1 MHGRLKVKSS
11 EQQEAERKA
20 ERAAKCAAYQKA
32 MGNILDRRESGG
44 GGDDDDQAQLKMTA
58 GVLLGNADIT
68 VLWNIRKEVILRME
82 ASAGVAEMKAH
93 FKGEL
98 SLTKQCLVTNPKSYG
113 AWYHRCWCLRRM
125 SDPDWAT
132 EINLCNGYLDKD
144 ERNFHCWDYR
154 RFVVDSAGVPDA
166 DELRYTFDRINE
178 NFSNYSA
185 WHYRSKLL
193 PLVHPAEAEA
203 GSEGG
208 VGVAQDKRRLELE
221 ELVQHA
227 AVTDPDDS
235 SAQFYHTWMLGLVEH
250 GGGTAK
256 SEILGCK
263 LTGGEIVVII
273 SVPVHA
279 EELVVDGV
287 ESWFTIHNEP
297 SSSRH
302 EKLWIGYVNEATK
315 EIVLRLNGLSLK
327 VVAGEPFLAP
337 PLRQRKPD
345 EKMMTVLENDLR
357 NWCELHELEPDS
369 KWINLSRILVMRAM
383 DRKANCSDVIK
394 SLETIQ
400 KSDTCRKHYFADLR
414 SKFIIENYLDTVSDT
429 AIPVGTVDLS
439 NRDLTCL
446 HYRERLAFAEVL
458 DLSGNNLST
467 VAALLPYLRSCRK
480 LILASNCLLEA
491 PETAFGR
498 MEIIL

>member
-315 EIVLRLNGLSLK
+315 EIVLKFNGISLK
-327 VVAGEPFLAP
+327 VLG
-337 PLRQRKPD
+337 
-345 EKMMTVLENDLR
+345 TY
-357 NWCELHELEPDS
+357 CT
-369 KWINLSRILVMRAM
+369 RI
-383 DRKANCSDVIK
+383 I
-394 SLETIQ
+394 
-400 KSDTCRKHYFADLR
+400 
-414 SKFIIENYLDTVSDT
+414 VS
-429 AIPVGTVDLS
+429 
-439 NRDLTCL
+439 
-446 HYRERLAFAEVL
+446 
-458 DLSGNNLST
+458 
-467 VAALLPYLRSCRK
+467 
-480 LILASNCLLEA
+480 LASLGHKNR
-491 PETAFGR
+491 F
-498 MEIIL
+498 IY

>member
-11 EQQEAERKA
+11 EQQDAERKA
-20 ERAAKCAAYQKA
+20 ERTAKCAAYQKA
-32 MGNILDRRESGG
+32 MSNILDRRGSGG
-44 GGDDDDQAQLKMTA
+44 GDDQAQLKMTA

-82 ASAGVAEMKAH
+82 ASASVAAAEMNAL

-113 AWYHRCWCLRRM
+113 AWYHRCWCLKRM
-125 SDPDWAT
+125 ADPDWAT
-132 EINLCNGYLDKD
+132 EIILCNAYLEKD

-193 PLVHPAEAEA
+193 PLVHPEEA
-203 GSEGG
+203 GGEGG
-208 VGVAQDKRRLELE
+208 VGVAQDKRRVELE

-235 SAQFYHTWMLGLVEH
+235 SAQFYHTWMLGLIED
-250 GGGTAK
+250 GGGTTK

-263 LTGGEIVVII
+263 LTSNGEIIVII
-273 SVPVHA
+273 SVPISA
-279 EELVVDGV
+279 KELIVDQV

-315 EIVLRLNGLSLK
+315 EIVLKFNGISLK
-327 VVAGEPFLAP
+327 VLG
-337 PLRQRKPD
+337 
-345 EKMMTVLENDLR
+345 TY
-357 NWCELHELEPDS
+357 CT
-369 KWINLSRILVMRAM
+369 RI
-383 DRKANCSDVIK
+383 I
-394 SLETIQ
+394 
-400 KSDTCRKHYFADLR
+400 
-414 SKFIIENYLDTVSDT
+414 VS
-429 AIPVGTVDLS
+429 
-439 NRDLTCL
+439 
-446 HYRERLAFAEVL
+446 
-458 DLSGNNLST
+458 
-467 VAALLPYLRSCRK
+467 
-480 LILASNCLLEA
+480 LASLGHKNR
-491 PETAFGR
+491 F
-498 MEIIL
+498 IY

>member
-20 ERAAKCAAYQKA
+20 ERKAKCAAYQKA
-32 MGNILDRRESGG
+32 MSDILDRRESGSG
-44 GGDDDDQAQLKMTA
+44 TEDDQVQLKMTA

-68 VLWNIRKEVILRME
+68 VLWSIRKEVILRME
-82 ASAGVAEMKAH
+82 ATASVGAADLKAL

-113 AWYHRCWCLRRM
+113 AWYHRCWCLKRM
-125 SDPDWAT
+125 DDPDWAT

-166 DELRYTFDRINE
+166 EELRYTFDRINE

-203 GSEGG
+203 GGEGG

-235 SAQFYHTWMLGLVEH
+235 SAQFYHTWMLGLVED
-250 GGGTAK
+250 GGGTTK
-256 SEILGCK
+256 PEILGCK
-263 LTGGEIVVII
+263 LTCGEIIVVI
-273 SVPVHA
+273 SVPIHA
-279 EELVVDGV
+279 EELIVDGV
-287 ESWFTIHNEP
+287 ERWFTTHNEP

-302 EKLWIGYVNEATK
+302 EKIWIGYVNEATK
-315 EIVLRLNGLSLK
+315 EIVLRFNGLSLL
-327 VVAGEPFLAP
+327 VVGSTRVIVYLASLGHLREVFISAGDPFLSP

-345 EKMMTVLENDLR
+345 DKMIKVLENDLK
-357 NWCELHELEPDS
+357 NWCELQELEPDS

-383 DRKANCSDVIK
+383 DRKANCHDVIK

-400 KSDTCRKHYFADLR
+400 VQKLLMLRNAQFYFGNV
-414 SKFIIENYLDTVSDT
+414 F
-429 AIPVGTVDLS
+429 P
-439 NRDLTCL
+439 
-446 HYRERLAFAEVL
+446 AE
-458 DLSGNNLST
+458 
-467 VAALLPYLRSCRK
+467 
-480 LILASNCLLEA
+480 E
-491 PETAFGR
+491 
-498 MEIIL
+498 